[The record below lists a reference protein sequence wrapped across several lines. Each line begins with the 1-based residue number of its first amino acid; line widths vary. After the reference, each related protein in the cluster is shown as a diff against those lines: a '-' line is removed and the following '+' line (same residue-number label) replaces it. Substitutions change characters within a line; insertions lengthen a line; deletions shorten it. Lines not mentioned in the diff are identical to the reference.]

1 MSKNAKK
8 FQKPQASKHNARC
21 AQTPEKLRYRDMREA
36 KSDLTRFRAR
46 AAEEVLTQGWTTYNQ
61 KRVYECAGC
70 KGFHLTS
77 QELGR
82 VKNEVVREK
91 ELTIADLI
99 LSA

>member
-46 AAEEVLTQGWTTYNQ
+46 ATEEVLTQGWTTYNQ